1 MAGDKILFFQ
11 GELPAIV
18 WGKRENKPLFN
29 FYKKRLETND
39 SALIKILEE
48 LGYESENKLTE
59 EDTVST
65 PAGNQVGPTT
75 TGSPKRRV
83 RLSRDKK

>member
-11 GELPAIV
+11 GELSAIV
-18 WGKRENKPLFN
+18 WDKKENKPLFN

-83 RLSRDKK
+83 RLGRDKK